1 MPTTW
6 NEEETTKQMKLRTQ
20 EREKK
25 VRPYF
30 PLGSWRS
37 EMLVLL
43 SLTSECLKTE
53 IWVLLSATP
62 ECLKTDKSKLIRQS
76 QNVTI
81 DS

>member
-1 MPTTW
+1 MSRRRQKRKP
-6 NEEETTKQMKLRTQ
+6 R
-20 EREKK
+20 K

-53 IWVLLSATP
+53 IWVLLSATA
-62 ECLKTDKSKLIRQS
+62 ECLKTDKSKCHYPVKKKMS
-76 QNVTI
+76 
-81 DS
+81 DKAES